1 VETKAVDNV
10 VVLPAPPLTVAAPAP
25 VVAGPP
31 PVAAVPPASAPHAVA
46 PAAHAVAVAAH
57 AVAPASQ
64 AVAPA
69 PHAVAVAAHA
79 VAPAPHAAASI
90 LAITEDPEL
99 RDTLLEM
106 ALAEGFGVRCAATE
120 ADAAA
125 LIHAERPG
133 LVLIDL
139 DIPIRTGVKFLRTL
153 RASPYRD
160 IPCLAVTAS
169 NDPMLTVSLDAPVFF
184 KPSLDGLDATLERL
198 FAPG

>member
-1 VETKAVDNV
+1 MAVDNV
-10 VVLPAPPLTVAAPAP
+10 AVLPTPPLTVAGGPAP
-25 VVAGPP
+25 VVAPP
-31 PVAAVPPASAPHAVA
+31 PAAAVPSVAPPRAVA
-46 PAAHAVAVAAH
+46 T
-57 AVAPASQ
+57 
-64 AVAPA
+64 
-69 PHAVAVAAHA
+69 
-79 VAPAPHAAASI
+79 APHAAASI

-133 LVLIDL
+133 LVLVDL
-139 DIPIRTGVKFLRTL
+139 DVPTRTGVKFLRTL

-184 KPSLDGLDATLERL
+184 KPALDGLDAALERL
-198 FAPG
+198 FAPALRR

>member
-1 VETKAVDNV
+1 MPVDNV
-10 VVLPAPPLTVAAPAP
+10 VELPTPPLTVASAPAP
-25 VVAGPP
+25 VVAAPP
-31 PVAAVPPASAPHAVA
+31 AAAVQSVAAPH
-46 PAAHAVAVAAH
+46 
-57 AVAPASQ
+57 

-69 PHAVAVAAHA
+69 PHAVAPAPHA
-79 VAPAPHAAASI
+79 VALAPQAAASI

-133 LVLIDL
+133 LVLVDL

-184 KPSLDGLDATLERL
+184 KPSLDGLDAALERL
-198 FAPG
+198 FTPG

>member
-1 VETKAVDNV
+1 VETKAVDNLS
-10 VVLPAPPLTVAAPAP
+10 VVLPTPPILVAATPAP
-25 VVAGPP
+25 VVGSPSR
-31 PVAAVPPASAPHAVA
+31 VAAVPPAAAAAVVVVV
-46 PAAHAVAVAAH
+46 P
-57 AVAPASQ
+57 Q
-64 AVAPA
+64 
-69 PHAVAVAAHA
+69 
-79 VAPAPHAAASI
+79 AAASI

-133 LVLIDL
+133 LVLVDL
-139 DIPIRTGVKFLRTL
+139 DMPARTGAKFLRTL

-160 IPCLAVTAS
+160 IRCLIVTAS

-184 KPSLDGLDATLERL
+184 KPSLEGLDDALERL
-198 FAPG
+198 FGSD